1 MREGIELFFE
11 KMLAF
16 SKIFDSIE
24 FTFDRK
30 LVRRVPYYKT
40 QLLSE
45 EESSMSEFLFND
57 DLTAKQREVLE
68 QLLRFLHA
76 NNYPPSIQQLCQLCG
91 VSSTSTIH
99 FHLSAL
105 KKKGLIDWNP
115 SAKRAISVR
124 EDLRDA
130 YRSTASASAQDN
142 LSYEEQEERRGILPM
157 LGAIAAGSP
166 LQTVK
171 DSVERIDLSEDLCP
185 RGCYALKVRGTS
197 MIEDHIM
204 DGDIVIINPKAPIR
218 EGDVVVAL
226 IENETATLKR
236 FYREKDRIRLQ
247 PANSEMEPIYVTDV
261 HLQGKVEAVIRRY

>member
-1 MREGIELFFE
+1 MSDLLF
-11 KMLAF
+11 
-16 SKIFDSIE
+16 I
-24 FTFDRK
+24 
-30 LVRRVPYYKT
+30 
-40 QLLSE
+40 
-45 EESSMSEFLFND
+45 ND
-57 DLTAKQREVLE
+57 DLTPKQREVLE
-68 QLLRFLHA
+68 QLLHFLHA

-105 KKKGLIDWNP
+105 KKKGFIDWNP
-115 SAKRAISVR
+115 AAKRAISIR
-124 EDLRDA
+124 DDFRDA
-130 YRSTASASAQDN
+130 YRAHVSGVEVEETAEETSTT
-142 LSYEEQEERRGILPM
+142 EKRGILPM

-171 DSVERIDLSEDLCP
+171 DTVERIDLSEDLCP
-185 RGCYALKVRGTS
+185 AGCYALKVRGTS

-204 DGDIVIINPKAPIR
+204 DGDIVIINPQSPVR

-236 FYREKDRIRLQ
+236 FYREKNRIRLQ

-261 HLQGKVEAVIRRY
+261 HFQGKVEAVIRRY